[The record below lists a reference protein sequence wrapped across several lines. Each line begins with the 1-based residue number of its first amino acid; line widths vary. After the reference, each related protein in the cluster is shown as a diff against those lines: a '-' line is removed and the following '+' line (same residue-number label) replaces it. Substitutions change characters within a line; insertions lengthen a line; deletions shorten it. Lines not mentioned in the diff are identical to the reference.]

1 MKKYI
6 AFTLVAVTAIFLS
19 SFNNE
24 APITSSEDEKI
35 SSSEVW
41 EYMRENVFD
50 DLNTLVNYKE
60 EKMFSRCPSGF
71 AQYMDDDKSGSDFV
85 YGTITFAQGCD
96 REEYCMYKLD
106 WNKKLTYLKKTEKD
120 SYVTLNTF
128 VKNNKT
134 KTAKI

>member
-1 MKKYI
+1 MKKYL
-6 AFTLVAVTAIFLS
+6 AFTFVALCAIFLS

-24 APITSSEDEKI
+24 LPEPSSEKDQV
-35 SSSEVW
+35 SNSEVW
-41 EYMRENVFD
+41 EFMRENVFD
-50 DLNTLVNYKE
+50 DLNQLVNYKE

-71 AQYMDDDKSGSDFV
+71 AQYMDEDESDSDFV

-96 REEYCMYKLD
+96 RESYCLYKID
-106 WNKKLTYLKKTEKD
+106 WNKKQTYLRKD
-120 SYVTLNTF
+120 NKEDFVTLNTF